1 MEETGVKFLEED
13 NEFDVI
19 VHSHT
24 TKSFLQD
31 YIEGLEKE
39 NSKWGR

>member
-1 MEETGVKFLEED
+1 VEETGVNFLEED

-19 VHSHT
+19 VHSDT
-24 TKSFLQD
+24 MKSFLQE

-39 NSKWGR
+39 NSERGR